1 MAKNYYVYKYL
12 CDSEVIYVGMTKDL
26 KSRVDSHTKE
36 DKFQLYSN
44 PSIQYTVLLS
54 KRSAELAESMLIAK
68 YKPVLNVT
76 SYMEK
81 FDIGEFADNFDW
93 ITYTGDIVNLPTTD
107 KDTFLFGQT
116 LQSYRE
122 SAKVTQQEIA
132 DATGLTKNYISSIE
146 RGVHKCNA
154 QTFIIYA
161 KECGVSLDEM
171 AGLIPKS
178 KLNRKLV
185 QKLSDMTE
193 DEQERALKIL
203 RNLPKRRKS

>member
-1 MAKNYYVYKYL
+1 
-12 CDSEVIYVGMTKDL
+12 MTKDL
-26 KSRVDSHTKE
+26 KYRVDSHAKE

-44 PSIQYTVLLS
+44 LSIQYTVLLS
-54 KRSAELAESMLIAK
+54 KRSAELVESMLIAK

-93 ITYTGDIVNLPTTD
+93 TTYTGDVISLPTAD
-107 KDTFLFGQT
+107 KDTLQFGQM
-116 LQSYRE
+116 LQGYRE
-122 SAKVTQQEIA
+122 QAKVTQQEIA

-161 KECGVSLDEM
+161 KKCGVSLDEM

-178 KLNRKLV
+178 KLNRNLIK
-185 QKLSDMTE
+185 KISEMSK

-203 RNLPKRRKS
+203 ELMN